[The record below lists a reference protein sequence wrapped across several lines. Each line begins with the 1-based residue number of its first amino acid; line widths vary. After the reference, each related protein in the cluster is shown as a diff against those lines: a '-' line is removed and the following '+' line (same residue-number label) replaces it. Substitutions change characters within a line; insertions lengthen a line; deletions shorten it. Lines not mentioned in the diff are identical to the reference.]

1 VNLYLRKSDQAAIAE
16 FDMVELKAIQTAL
29 GIAERSIGHV
39 NPLVGQIRLRFHALL
54 MAAAQTGA
62 AAGATT
68 FGPPPPT
75 ETGKNPATPP
85 APRTTSTGTR
95 VQPVVQRE
103 LFDKEP

>member
-1 VNLYLRKSDQAAIAE
+1 MKLYLRKSDQAAIAE
-16 FDMVELKAIQTAL
+16 FAMVELKAIQTAL

-54 MAAAQTGA
+54 MAAAQMGV

-68 FGPPPPT
+68 VGPPPPT
-75 ETGKNPATPP
+75 EAGRKPATPP

-95 VQPVVQRE
+95 GQPAAQQE
-103 LFDKEP
+103 LCDK